1 MTILL
6 SLFLGTLYY
15 DVSIDISGFQNRMG
29 LFFFILTYFGFV
41 TFTGL
46 SSFAQERLI
55 FLKERSNNYYSPLA
69 YYISKILS
77 DVLPLRVIPPILMTI
92 IVYPLIGLNNGDNAL
107 LKCILI
113 LVLFNVG
120 IALEILSLGIMFES
134 LNNSIIASVLVLL
147 ASILFSGLFINTQE
161 LTNIVFKDLKN
172 VSIFYYAYESLLI
185 NEVKT
190 LMLKERKFGLNI
202 EVPGATILSTF
213 GFQVQNLI
221 FDLKVLGLF
230 NIIFL
235 IIGYLALRWIV
246 IEQR

>member
-1 MTILL
+1 M
-6 SLFLGTLYY
+6 
-15 DVSIDISGFQNRMG
+15 
-29 LFFFILTYFGFV
+29 
-41 TFTGL
+41 
-46 SSFAQERLI
+46 
-55 FLKERSNNYYSPLA
+55 
-69 YYISKILS
+69 
-77 DVLPLRVIPPILMTI
+77 
-92 IVYPLIGLNNGDNAL
+92 
-107 LKCILI
+107 CIRDR
-113 LVLFNVG
+113 FNVG